1 MTMRSRRPR
10 VLLGA
15 LALGALLALPAP
27 ASGQVFFGSQPKS
40 GLVVTPLFI
49 VAGVSP
55 DAGGVAIEVMFS
67 VLIPPGKSALDLEQD
82 VYLLWPGQVVAASP
96 GASGITLPPHV
107 AAQVTTIGEGRL
119 QLQAKRNYE
128 STADSE
134 PV

>member
-27 ASGQVFFGSQPKS
+27 VPGQVFFGSQPKS

-55 DAGGVAIEVMFS
+55 DADGVAIEVMFS

-82 VYLLWPGQVVAASP
+82 VFLLWPGQIAAASG
-96 GASGITLPPHV
+96 GASAISLPPDV
-107 AAQVTTIGEGRL
+107 AAQLTTIGEG
-119 QLQAKRNYE
+119 
-128 STADSE
+128 
-134 PV
+134 